1 MPLCANKALSQRHIT
16 DTGLWLE
23 PVVPAA
29 WLEPDILRCVL
40 LWSMQLWDYSS
51 DVTGCRGSKD
61 NKKLRCQETVCLGPE
76 FIAGVMDYII
86 PKGFESITHQKLHL
100 EKSGAVTHIYKRAC
114 HSFMF
119 SLSPP
124 LYYCLLYNLA
134 LPTTQTINHS
144 TRWKSYWASAMSSC

>member
-1 MPLCANKALSQRHIT
+1 
-16 DTGLWLE
+16 
-23 PVVPAA
+23 
-29 WLEPDILRCVL
+29 
-40 LWSMQLWDYSS
+40 MQLGDYNS
-51 DVTGCRGSKD
+51 DVIGCRGSKD
-61 NKKLRCQETVCLGPE
+61 NKKLKCQETVSLGLE
-76 FIAGVMDYII
+76 LIDEVMDCII
-86 PKGFESITHQKLHL
+86 PMGFESITHQKLL
-100 EKSGAVTHIYKRAC
+100 LDRSGAVTRVYKRAC